1 MMAGGEIASAYLQ
14 IYPRLD
20 GASVSQ
26 AVQRAMAGV
35 GDAAGDDFADGF
47 RRSSTSGA
55 GGAGTSA
62 GNSFAENFRSAAAVA
77 LGNLMSQIASEAA
90 SQFSYYF
97 GEGIA
102 QSDALLKFAGTMSFA
117 GFDDTEIQSSMESI
131 RAYAD
136 QTVYDLGEVLDT
148 SAKLAANGVEGY
160 DELVQ
165 AMGNLNAAAG
175 GNSESFGYFANA
187 ITQVNGAGVL
197 MTQDWNQMVN
207 ALPGASGAI
216 QNELLAM
223 GAWDDSM
230 GTFRDALAAG
240 EITADEFNEAIVNLG
255 MTDVA
260 QEAATS
266 SATFEG
272 ATGQL
277 EAAVTNTM
285 MEIYDSLNENG
296 RITEFI
302 DNMASAFEAAA
313 PIVSTLADAFGDFIE
328 FIAPAVPIIAGIV
341 TGIAA
346 ASIITTIVGA
356 ISGAV
361 AFLTTVV
368 GPALAMVG
376 SVPGLIA
383 LVTSV
388 LGGPITIIAAVI
400 GAIIA
405 FVATNEDAR
414 KKIVEIFN
422 KIKSVISGALSAVK
436 NAISTAANFIRS
448 IWSAA
453 MNALITAV
461 TNAMS
466 GLRSA
471 LGNIRNVVSN
481 ALSGAASWLVNAGQQ
496 IIQGLVNGI
505 RNATSWVTNA
515 VSNLCSDAIGT
526 LKSFFGIASPSKL
539 MARMGGYMMA
549 GLADGIADG
558 ASDAV
563 SAMEGASESVAGA
576 LGFGGRSQFAL
587 AGAGAGGVTNNYYI
601 DGDSFIAD
609 SRLAAALGVV
619 AEYADMRG
627 RMGTSGR
634 R

>member
-20 GASVSQ
+20 GSSVSQ

-117 GFDDTEIQSSMESI
+117 GFDDAEIQSSMESI

-160 DELVQ
+160 DSLVQ

-240 EITADEFNEAIVNLG
+240 EITADEFNAAIVSLG

-328 FIAPAVPIIAGIV
+328 FIAPAIPIIAGIV

-346 ASIITTIVGA
+346 ASVITTIVGA

-461 TNAMS
+461 SNAMS
-466 GLRSA
+466 GIRNA

-539 MARMGGYMMA
+539 MAQMGGYMMA

-563 SAMEGASESVAGA
+563 NAMEGASESVAGA
-576 LGFGGRSQFAL
+576 LGFGGHSQFAL
-587 AGAGAGGVTNNYYI
+587 AGAGVGGVTNNYYI